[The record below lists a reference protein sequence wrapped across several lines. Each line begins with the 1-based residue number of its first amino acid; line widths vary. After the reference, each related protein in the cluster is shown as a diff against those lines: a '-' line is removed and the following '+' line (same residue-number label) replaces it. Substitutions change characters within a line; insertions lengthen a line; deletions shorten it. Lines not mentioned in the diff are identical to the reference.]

1 VTDQPRTRVR
11 ASGVWYLSDMPLDE
25 WRSILA
31 SGDTYDSVYE
41 AVREKSGAR
50 SLVTR
55 KYVAAVEEGPEG
67 RALVDRVDDALKV
80 LGRAMDVLDPERGVK
95 QAEARRLGREAIASA
110 VATLRVG
117 P

>member
-1 VTDQPRTRVR
+1 VTDAPRTRVR

-31 SGDTYDSVYE
+31 SGDTYDNVYDV
-41 AVREKSGAR
+41 VRERSGAR

-55 KYVAAVEEGPEG
+55 KYVAAVEQGPEG
-67 RALVDRVDDALKV
+67 RALTDRVDDAVRL
-80 LGRAMDVLDPERGVK
+80 LDRTLDALDPETRTPK
-95 QAEARRLGREAIASA
+95 TLKAAREAVAGAI
-110 VATLRVG
+110 ATLRVG